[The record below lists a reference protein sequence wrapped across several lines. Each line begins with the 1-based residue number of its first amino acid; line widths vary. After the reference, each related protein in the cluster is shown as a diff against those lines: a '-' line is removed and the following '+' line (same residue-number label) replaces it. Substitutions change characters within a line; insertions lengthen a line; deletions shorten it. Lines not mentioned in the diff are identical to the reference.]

1 MTALSNSRSRRR
13 PPRRLMQDL
22 SIRERGGGR
31 RRLGFT
37 PLMLVSAMIAL
48 ASCAHVDPNPAFA
61 DLAKTVHLRTGKRVQ
76 WNRGSAEDAQAQAAV
91 ASLLSRALTADSA
104 VQVAL
109 LNNHNLQATY
119 EELGIAQADLVEAGL
134 LRNPI
139 FTFERRFPG
148 QALEMDLLKEF
159 IDLLLLPLRKRIA
172 AAQFEAAKLR
182 VGHEIL
188 NLAAEVRAAFYEHQ
202 GDQQLV
208 DLRRTVADA
217 TERTAEVALQMH
229 QAGNLKSL
237 DLASEQAS
245 HAQAKIELSKAYSE
259 ATQTR
264 EKLNKV
270 MGAFGTQT
278 NWTVAPRLPDLPGSQ
293 VSTSQLESRAIQQ
306 RLDLAAA
313 RQQFIAEARARGI
326 ARADAILQQGEVG
339 AHYEREAEG
348 SYSIGPSLNVAIP
361 IFNQGQP
368 ASARASAKMRQAEQ
382 RYLALAADIRSDV
395 RAARDKM
402 LLARQQFEYF
412 KSTALPTRTR
422 VTEESQLEYN
432 AMQIGPFQ
440 LLQAKQEEV
449 KTGADSVEALRD
461 YWVARADLEKA
472 MGGPLSGSLSSLS
485 SSSKERVQE
494 ERGRDR
500 GRRRVGD

>member
-1 MTALSNSRSRRR
+1 MKLRKLFLLS
-13 PPRRLMQDL
+13 
-22 SIRERGGGR
+22 G
-31 RRLGFT
+31 T
-37 PLMLVSAMIAL
+37 VAL
-48 ASCAHVDPNPAFA
+48 AGCAHVDPNPAFRE
-61 DLAKTVHLRTGKRVQ
+61 LANTVHLRTGKRVQ

-91 ASLLSRALTADSA
+91 ASLLRRPLTADSA

-119 EELGIAQADLVEAGL
+119 EELGIAQAELVEAGL
-134 LRNPI
+134 LKNPV
-139 FTFERRFPG
+139 FYFERRLPG
-148 QALEMDLLKEF
+148 QAAE
-159 IDLLLLPLRKRIA
+159 IDLVQEFVDILLLPLRKRIA

-188 NLAAEVRAAFYEHQ
+188 TTAAEVRAAFYEHQ

-208 DLRRTVADA
+208 DLRKTVADA
-217 TERTAEVALQMH
+217 TERSAETALKMH
-229 QAGNLKSL
+229 EAGNLRDL
-237 DLASEQAS
+237 DLASEQAT
-245 HAQAKIELSKAYSE
+245 HAQTKIELAKAQAS
-259 ATQTR
+259 AVASR
-264 EKLNKV
+264 ERLNKL
-270 MGAFGTQT
+270 MGAFGAQT
-278 NWTVAPRLPDLPGSQ
+278 NWTVASRLSELPGNE
-293 VSTSQLESRAIQQ
+293 VSTAQLESRAIQQ

-326 ARADAILQQGEVG
+326 ARAEAILQG
-339 AHYEREAEG
+339 AQIGSHYEHEIEPRH
-348 SYSIGPSLNVAIP
+348 SSGPSVSVPIP

-402 LLARQQFEYF
+402 LLSRRQVEYF

-461 YWVARADLEKA
+461 YWVARAELEKA
-472 MGGPLSGSLSSLS
+472 VGGSLSGKFISLQS
-485 SSSKERVQE
+485 ESKEATH
-494 ERGRDR
+494 
-500 GRRRVGD
+500 

>member
-1 MTALSNSRSRRR
+1 MNI
-13 PPRRLMQDL
+13 
-22 SIRERGGGR
+22 IRNFGLL
-31 RRLGFT
+31 LGAG
-37 PLMLVSAMIAL
+37 VL
-48 ASCAHVDPNPAFA
+48 AGCAHVDPNPAFRE
-61 DLAKTVHLRTGKRVQ
+61 LANTVHLRTGKRVQ
-76 WNRGSAEDAQAQAAV
+76 WNRGTAEDAQAQAAV
-91 ASLLSRALTADSA
+91 SSLLSRPLTAESA
-104 VQVAL
+104 VQIAL
-109 LNNHNLQATY
+109 LNNHTLQATY

-148 QALEMDLLKEF
+148 QAAEIDLLKEF
-159 IDLLLLPLRKRIA
+159 IDIVLLPLRKRIA

-188 NLAAEVRAAFYEHQ
+188 KTAAEVRAAFYEHQ

-208 DLRRTVADA
+208 DLRKTVAEA
-217 TERTAEVALQMH
+217 TERSAETALKMKE
-229 QAGNLKSL
+229 AGNLRNL
-237 DLASEQAS
+237 DLANEQAT
-245 HAQAKIELSKAYSE
+245 HAQAKIELAKAQSE
-259 ATQTR
+259 AVQSR
-264 EKLNKV
+264 EKLNKL
-270 MGAFGTQT
+270 MGAFGAQT
-278 NWTVAPRLPDLPGSQ
+278 NWTVASRLPELPGGE

-326 ARADAILQQGEVG
+326 ARAEAILEKAEFG
-339 AHYEREAEG
+339 AHYEREIEG
-348 SYSIGPSLNVAIP
+348 TYSIGPSVNVPIP

-368 ASARASAKMRQAEQ
+368 ASARASAKMRQAGQ

-395 RAARDKM
+395 RSARDKM
-402 LLARQQFEYF
+402 LLSRREVEYF

-449 KTGADSVEALRD
+449 KTGAESVEALRD
-461 YWVARADLEKA
+461 YWVARAELEKA
-472 MGGPLSGSLSSLS
+472 VGGSLSGKFVSLQREGKQS
-485 SSSKERVQE
+485 GE
-494 ERGRDR
+494 
-500 GRRRVGD
+500 

>member
-1 MTALSNSRSRRR
+1 MMLRKLLFIPALF
-13 PPRRLMQDL
+13 
-22 SIRERGGGR
+22 GVAG
-31 RRLGFT
+31 
-37 PLMLVSAMIAL
+37 
-48 ASCAHVDPNPAFA
+48 CAHVDPNPAFRE
-61 DLAKTVHLRTGKRVQ
+61 LANTVHLRTGKRVQ

-91 ASLLSRALTADSA
+91 ASLLSHPLTADSA

-109 LNNHNLQATY
+109 LNNHNLQAKY

-148 QALEMDLLKEF
+148 QAMEMDLLKEF
-159 IDLLLLPLRKRIA
+159 IDILLLPLRKRIA

-188 NLAAEVRAAFYEHQ
+188 SVAAEVRAAFYEHQ
-202 GDQQLV
+202 GDEQLV
-208 DLRRTVADA
+208 DLRKTVAEA
-217 TERTAEVALQMH
+217 TERSAETALRMQ
-229 QAGNLKSL
+229 QAGNLKNL
-237 DLASEQAS
+237 DLATEQAS
-245 HAQAKIELSKAYSE
+245 HAQAKIELAKAQSE
-259 ATQTR
+259 AVQTR
-264 EKLNKV
+264 EKLNKL
-270 MGAFGTQT
+270 MGAFGAQT
-278 NWTVAPRLPDLPGSQ
+278 NWTVASRLPEPSGGE

-313 RQQFIAEARARGI
+313 RQEFIAQARSLGI
-326 ARADAILQQGEVG
+326 ARADAILQQAEVG
-339 AHYEREAEG
+339 AHYEREISGEYAV
-348 SYSIGPSLNVAIP
+348 GPSVNVPIP
-361 IFNQGQP
+361 IFNQGQ
-368 ASARASAKMRQAEQ
+368 AAVARSSAKLRQSEQ

-402 LLARQQFEYF
+402 LLSRRQIEYF

-449 KTGADSVEALRD
+449 KTGAESVEALRD
-461 YWVARADLEKA
+461 YWVARAELEKA
-472 MGGPLSGSLSSLS
+472 VGGSLTGKVMPVFSATTQR
-485 SSSKERVQE
+485 K
-494 ERGRDR
+494 
-500 GRRRVGD
+500 

>member
-1 MTALSNSRSRRR
+1 MSDLRNDVEKKGKRTMKLRKPFLLWGTVALT
-13 PPRRLMQDL
+13 
-22 SIRERGGGR
+22 G
-31 RRLGFT
+31 
-37 PLMLVSAMIAL
+37 
-48 ASCAHVDPNPAFA
+48 CAHVDPNPAFRE
-61 DLAKTVHLRTGKRVQ
+61 LANTVHLRTGKRVQ

-91 ASLLSRALTADSA
+91 ASLLRRPLTADSA

-119 EELGIAQADLVEAGL
+119 EELGIAQAELVEAGL
-134 LRNPI
+134 LKNPV
-139 FTFERRFPG
+139 FYFERRLPG
-148 QALEMDLLKEF
+148 QAAE
-159 IDLLLLPLRKRIA
+159 IDLVQEFVDILLLPLRKRIA

-188 NLAAEVRAAFYEHQ
+188 TTAAEVRAAFYEHQ

-208 DLRRTVADA
+208 DLRKTVADA
-217 TERTAEVALQMH
+217 TERSAEH
-229 QAGNLKSL
+229 EAGNLRDL
-237 DLASEQAS
+237 DLASEQAT
-245 HAQAKIELSKAYSE
+245 HAQAKIDLAKAQANAVQS
-259 ATQTR
+259 R
-264 EKLNKV
+264 EKLNKL
-270 MGAFGTQT
+270 MGAFGAQT
-278 NWTVAPRLPDLPGSQ
+278 NWTVASRLSELPGNE
-293 VSTSQLESRAIQQ
+293 VSTAQLESRAIQQ

-313 RQQFIAEARARGI
+313 RQQFVAEARTRGI
-326 ARADAILQQGEVG
+326 ARAEAILQG
-339 AHYEREAEG
+339 AQIGSHYEHEIEPRH
-348 SYSIGPSLNVAIP
+348 STGPSVSVPIP

-402 LLARQQFEYF
+402 LLSRRQVEYF

-461 YWVARADLEKA
+461 YWVARAELEKA
-472 MGGPLSGSLSSLS
+472 VGGSLSGKFISLQS
-485 SSSKERVQE
+485 ESKEATH
-494 ERGRDR
+494 
-500 GRRRVGD
+500 

>member
-1 MTALSNSRSRRR
+1 MKIIRNSLLLLTA
-13 PPRRLMQDL
+13 
-22 SIRERGGGR
+22 GAVAG
-31 RRLGFT
+31 
-37 PLMLVSAMIAL
+37 
-48 ASCAHVDPNPAFA
+48 CAHVDPNPAFQE
-61 DLAKTVHLRTGKRVQ
+61 LANTVRLRTGKRVQ
-76 WNRGSAEDAQAQAAV
+76 WNRGSAEDAEAQAAV
-91 ASLLSRALTADSA
+91 ASLLSRPLTAGSA

-109 LNNHNLQATY
+109 LNNHRLQASY

-148 QALEMDLLKEF
+148 QALEADLLKEF
-159 IDLLLLPLRKRIA
+159 IDILLLPLRKRIA
-172 AAQFEAAKLR
+172 QAQFEAAKLR

-188 NLAAEVRAAFYEHQ
+188 SVAAEVRAAFYEHQ

-208 DLRRTVADA
+208 DLRKSVADA
-217 TERTAEVALQMH
+217 TERAAETALKMNE
-229 QAGNLKSL
+229 AGNLRDL

-245 HAQAKIELSKAYSE
+245 HAQAKIELAKAQSE
-259 ATQTR
+259 AVQTR
-264 EKLNKV
+264 EKLNKL

-278 NWTVAPRLPDLPGSQ
+278 NWTVASRLPELLGGE

-326 ARADAILQQGEVG
+326 ARAEALLQGAEIG
-339 AHYEREAEG
+339 AHYEHEIEG
-348 SYSIGPSLNVAIP
+348 SVHSIGPSVNVPIP

-368 ASARASAKMRQAEQ
+368 ASARAGAKMRQAEQ

-402 LLARQQFEYF
+402 LLSRRQVEYF

-449 KTGADSVEALRD
+449 KTGAESVEALRD
-461 YWVARADLEKA
+461 YWVARAELEKA
-472 MGGPLSGSLSSLS
+472 VGGSLSGKFISLQS
-485 SSSKERVQE
+485 ESKEATH
-494 ERGRDR
+494 
-500 GRRRVGD
+500 

>member
-1 MTALSNSRSRRR
+1 MKLRKPFLLWGT
-13 PPRRLMQDL
+13 
-22 SIRERGGGR
+22 
-31 RRLGFT
+31 
-37 PLMLVSAMIAL
+37 VAL
-48 ASCAHVDPNPAFA
+48 AGCAHVDPNPAFRE
-61 DLAKTVHLRTGKRVQ
+61 LANTVHLRTGKRVQ
-76 WNRGSAEDAQAQAAV
+76 WNRGSAEDAEAHAAV
-91 ASLLSRALTADSA
+91 ASLLSRPLTADSA

-134 LRNPI
+134 LKNPV
-139 FTFERRFPG
+139 FYFERRLPG
-148 QALEMDLLKEF
+148 QAAEIDLVQEF
-159 IDLLLLPLRKRIA
+159 IDILLLPLRKRIA

-188 NLAAEVRAAFYEHQ
+188 TTAAEVRAAFYEHQ

-208 DLRRTVADA
+208 DLRKTVADA
-217 TERTAEVALQMH
+217 TERSAETALKMH
-229 QAGNLKSL
+229 EAGNLRDL
-237 DLASEQAS
+237 DLASEQAT
-245 HAQAKIELSKAYSE
+245 HAQTKIDLAKAQASAVAS
-259 ATQTR
+259 R
-264 EKLNKV
+264 ERLNKL
-270 MGAFGTQT
+270 MGAFGAQT
-278 NWTVAPRLPDLPGSQ
+278 NWTVASRLSELPGNE
-293 VSTSQLESRAIQQ
+293 VSTAQLESRAIQQ

-313 RQQFIAEARARGI
+313 RQQFVAEARTRGI
-326 ARADAILQQGEVG
+326 ARAEAILQG
-339 AHYEREAEG
+339 AQIGSHYEHEIEPRH
-348 SYSIGPSLNVAIP
+348 STGPSVSVPIP

-402 LLARQQFEYF
+402 LLSRRQVEYF

-461 YWVARADLEKA
+461 YWVARAELEKA
-472 MGGPLSGSLSSLS
+472 VGGSLSGKFISLQ
-485 SSSKERVQE
+485 KEGKGSGE
-494 ERGRDR
+494 
-500 GRRRVGD
+500 